1 MRKISEQASY
11 EFWNNGK
18 FNKSNTKVEDNNLF
32 LFGRVIATYISESSL
47 FFSLRGYP
55 TVTTR
60 ERLRALGVPIYQ
72 RNGNQYVNG
81 ELISSDVVYKYNIA
95 TKELSRP
102 TFLPREVLDSR
113 DYEAISRANDVNNWW
128 ELFLD
133 SSRGD

>member
-1 MRKISEQASY
+1 MRKISGQASY

-72 RNGNQYVNG
+72 RNGSQYVNG
-81 ELISSDVVYKYNIA
+81 IPISSDVVYKYNLI

-102 TFLPREVLDSR
+102 IF
-113 DYEAISRANDVNNWW
+113 
-128 ELFLD
+128 
-133 SSRGD
+133 SSRGELDSMHYDIVMGALWGS